1 MTRSSRTRPRDAVET
16 ETTVDPPTDPGGTA
30 PMVDPPTNARADG
43 RPVVSETEPI
53 PDPATDLALLRRF
66 EPVVRYTRGEQFFP
80 APVDGYLARSDLLV
94 GRSERDRRVL
104 LPLGDVS
111 TDVLDD
117 HAAPPGENLYLRL
130 VQDPF
135 DSLELAR
142 WQMRRERD
150 RFKAPGRLARVGL
163 FARLVDAGFTVSL
176 LLRGT
181 VPGGTAAAAQVKYAE
196 SVRHDPRVLYH
207 ARAVR
212 RNGWIVLHYLF
223 FYFMNDYRSTFGG
236 ANDHEADWEQV
247 FVYLDDAPDGP
258 RPVWIA
264 AAAHDYTGD
273 DLRRRWD
280 DPDLVLQ
287 GEHPVIFAGGG
298 SHASYFEQGEYLTQL
313 PLPFA
318 RGARGA
324 LDALRTFWRDTLNQP
339 DPGDLAQRIEG
350 ALSVPFIDYARGDGK
365 VVGPD
370 GDLAWD
376 VQLIDDDVPWV
387 DGYRGLFGLDTF
399 DRFAGERAPAGPK
412 YTRAGT
418 VRQSWNDPLGFAGL
432 DKVAP
437 PSRQPDHLQARIAGL
452 VDELA
457 ATDTAI
463 TDLTQRLPGIELE
476 VRALGVD
483 GAFARQHEERA
494 TELASTERELAASRA
509 HRADVSDAIGASRRE
524 LARLEAGDAGD
535 PQAHLHHVMRP
546 VPPEHTRYGILVELW
561 SAVSV
566 SIMLLLI
573 VGLIWFDLM
582 PWWGALLIGV
592 LGYALIEA
600 ALRRRFTQF
609 VLRGTLLL
617 AIFGAAVLVWEFR
630 LEAVLVG
637 IVGVAVLIFSDNVR
651 EVIRR

>member
-1 MTRSSRTRPRDAVET
+1 MTTGRRTAARCTGATPDGTRAASPSRQAPGVTPDLDPDA
-16 ETTVDPPTDPGGTA
+16 
-30 PMVDPPTNARADG
+30 
-43 RPVVSETEPI
+43 
-53 PDPATDLALLRRF
+53 DLALLRRF
-66 EPVVRYTRGEQFFP
+66 EPVVRYTRGELFFP
-80 APVDGYLARSDLLV
+80 SPVEPYLARTDLLV
-94 GRSERDRRVL
+94 GRSQRERSVRLAV
-104 LPLGDVS
+104 GSVS
-111 TDVLDD
+111 PEAIARHT
-117 HAAPPGENLYLRL
+117 APPGENLYLRL
-130 VQDPF
+130 VQEPL
-135 DSLELAR
+135 DSIELAR
-142 WQMRRERD
+142 WQMRSDRD
-150 RFKAPGRLARVGL
+150 RFRAPGRLARVGL

-181 VPGGTAAAAQVKYAE
+181 VPGGTAAAAHGKYLDSLAN
-196 SVRHDPRVLYH
+196 DPRVLYH
-207 ARAVR
+207 ARVVR
-212 RNGWIVLHYLF
+212 RNGWIVLHYLY

-280 DPDLVLQ
+280 DPDLVLH

-339 DPGDLAQRIEG
+339 DPGDLAKRIEG
-350 ALSVPFIDYARGDGK
+350 ALSVPFIDYARGDGRT
-365 VVGPD
+365 VGAD
-370 GDLAWD
+370 GDSAWG
-376 VQLIDDDVPWV
+376 VTLIGDSVDWV

-437 PSRQPDHLQARIAGL
+437 PSRQPEHLQARIDTL
-452 VDELA
+452 VGELGVTDE
-457 ATDTAI
+457 AI
-463 TDLTQRLPGIELE
+463 DALMVRLPGLELE

-483 GAFARQHEERA
+483 GALARSHEERS
-494 TELASTERELAASRA
+494 TELASAERELAVARA
-509 HRADVSDAIGASRRE
+509 HRADVSDAIGASRAE
-524 LARLEAGDAGD
+524 LARLEAGDPGD
-535 PQAHLHHVMRP
+535 PRAHLHHVMRP
-546 VPPEHTRYGILVELW
+546 VPHVDTRYGILVELW

-566 SIMLLLI
+566 SIMLI
-573 VGLIWFDLM
+573 AIAALIWLRLV
-582 PWWGALLIGV
+582 PWWGALLIGMI
-592 LGYALIEA
+592 GYALTEA
-600 ALRRRFTQF
+600 ALRRQFTRL
-609 VLRGTLLL
+609 VLRATLLL
-617 AIFGAAVLVWEFR
+617 AIIGAAVLAWEFR
-630 LEAVLVG
+630 LQAVLVG
-637 IVGVAVLIFSDNVR
+637 IFGIAILILWDNVR
-651 EVIRR
+651 EVVRR

>member
-1 MTRSSRTRPRDAVET
+1 VTTSRRRTTARAAAEPGTADAATPEGPRPT
-16 ETTVDPPTDPGGTA
+16 PSVDPAAPVEPSPVPG
-30 PMVDPPTNARADG
+30 VDPAADL
-43 RPVVSETEPI
+43 E
-53 PDPATDLALLRRF
+53 LLRRF
-66 EPVVRYTRGEQFFP
+66 EPVVRYTRGELFFP
-80 APVDGYLARSDLLV
+80 APVGPYLARTDLLV
-94 GRSERDRRVL
+94 GRSDRERDVR
-104 LPLGDVS
+104 LGLGSVS
-111 TDVLDD
+111 VDTLSRQT
-117 HAAPPGENLYLRL
+117 APPGENLYLRL

-135 DSLELAR
+135 DSIEMAR
-142 WQMRRERD
+142 WQLRPERER
-150 RFKAPGRLARVGL
+150 FSSPGRLARVGL
-163 FARLVDAGFTVSL
+163 FARFVDAGFTISL

-181 VPGGTAAAAQVKYAE
+181 VPGGTAAAAQVKYADALT
-196 SVRHDPRVLYH
+196 VDPRVLYH
-207 ARAVR
+207 ARVVR
-212 RNGWIVLHYLF
+212 RNGWIVLHYLY

-236 ANDHEADWEQV
+236 VNDHESDWEQV
-247 FVYLDDAPDGP
+247 FIYLDDAPDSP

-350 ALSVPFIDYARGDGK
+350 ALSVPFIDYARGDGRI
-365 VVGPD
+365 VGP
-370 GDLAWD
+370 GGQSAWH
-376 VQLIDDDVPWV
+376 VELIDDSVPWV

-437 PSRQPDHLQARIAGL
+437 PSQQPAHLRARIDNL
-452 VDELA
+452 VEDLA
-457 ATDTAI
+457 ATDVAI
-463 TDLTQRLPGIELE
+463 RELTERLPGLELE
-476 VRALGVD
+476 VRALGVE
-483 GAFARQHEERA
+483 GAFARSHAERM
-494 TELASTERELAASRA
+494 TDLAAAERTLATSRA
-509 HRADVSDAIGASRRE
+509 HRADVADAISASRSE
-524 LARLEAGDAGD
+524 LVRLEAGDAGD
-535 PQAHLHHVMRP
+535 PHAHLHHVMRP
-546 VPPEHTRYGILVELW
+546 TPPAEVRYGRIVELW
-561 SAVSV
+561 AAVSV

-573 VGLIWFDLM
+573 VGLIWFGLV
-582 PWWGALLIGV
+582 PWWGALLVGV
-592 LGYALIEA
+592 IGYAIIESI
-600 ALRRRFTQF
+600 LRRRATQLI
-609 VLRGTLLL
+609 LRATLLL
-617 AIFGAAVLVWEFR
+617 AVFGAALLIWEFR
-630 LEAVLVG
+630 LQAILLGLVG
-637 IVGVAVLIFSDNVR
+637 LAALIFTDNLR

>member
-1 MTRSSRTRPRDAVET
+1 
-16 ETTVDPPTDPGGTA
+16 VDREA
-30 PMVDPPTNARADG
+30 
-43 RPVVSETEPI
+43 
-53 PDPATDLALLRRF
+53 DLALLRRF
-66 EPVVRYTRGEQFFP
+66 EPVVHYTRGELFYP
-80 APVDGYLARSDLLV
+80 SPVETYLARTDLLV
-94 GRSERDRRVL
+94 GRNDRDRTVR
-104 LPLGDVS
+104 LPVGGVS
-111 TDVLDD
+111 PETLSTQT
-117 HAAPPGENLYLRL
+117 APPGENLYLRL
-130 VQDPF
+130 VQAPF
-135 DSLELAR
+135 DSLEMAR
-142 WQMRRERD
+142 WQLRSDRD
-150 RFKAPGRLARVGL
+150 RFSSPGRLARVGL

-181 VPGGTAAAAQVKYAE
+181 VPGGTAAAAQVKYADALTA
-196 SVRHDPRVLYH
+196 DPRVVYH
-207 ARAVR
+207 ARVVR

-236 ANDHEADWEQV
+236 ANDHESDWEQV

-350 ALSVPFIDYARGDGK
+350 ALSVPFIDYARGDGRT
-365 VVGPD
+365 VGAE
-370 GDLAWD
+370 GDAPWD
-376 VQLIDDDVPWV
+376 VVLIDDSVPWV

-437 PSRQPDHLQARIAGL
+437 PTRQPEHLRERIGIL
-452 VDELA
+452 VEDLA
-457 ATDTAI
+457 ATDVAI
-463 TDLTQRLPGIELE
+463 REQTERLPGLELE
-476 VRALGVD
+476 VRALGVE
-483 GAFARQHEERA
+483 GAFARSHAERV
-494 TELASTERELAASRA
+494 TELAAAEKELATARA
-509 HRADVSDAIGASRRE
+509 HRAEVDDAIKASRAE
-524 LARLEAGDAGD
+524 LARIEAGDPGD
-535 PQAHLHHVMRP
+535 PHAHLHHVMRP
-546 VPPEHTRYGILVELW
+546 TPPSEVRYGVLVELW
-561 SAVSV
+561 AAVSV

-573 VGLIWFDLM
+573 VGLIWFHLV

-592 LGYALIEA
+592 VGYAVIEA
-600 ALRRRFTQF
+600 VLRRRATQL
-609 VLRGTLLL
+609 VLRATLLL
-617 AIFGAAVLVWEFR
+617 AIFGAGVLLWEFR
-630 LEAVLVG
+630 LQAILVG
-637 IVGVAVLIFSDNVR
+637 IVGIAVLIFADNIR
-651 EVIRR
+651 EVFRK

>member
-1 MTRSSRTRPRDAVET
+1 MSADAGLAGDAQVEVVR
-16 ETTVDPPTDPGGTA
+16 EVDPEA
-30 PMVDPPTNARADG
+30 
-43 RPVVSETEPI
+43 
-53 PDPATDLALLRRF
+53 DLALLRRF
-66 EPVVRYTRGEQFFP
+66 EPVVRYTRGEHFFP
-80 APVDGYLARSDLLV
+80 APVDGYLARADLLV
-94 GRSERDRRVL
+94 GRNERERTVL
-104 LPLGDVS
+104 LPLGGVS
-111 TDVLDD
+111 IDELPD

-130 VQDPF
+130 VQEPY

-142 WQMRRERD
+142 WQRRTD
-150 RFKAPGRLARVGL
+150 LVRFRAPGRLARVGL

-181 VPGGTAAAAQVKYAE
+181 VPGGTAAAAQTKYAD
-196 SVRHDPRVLYH
+196 SVVQDPRILYH
-207 ARAVR
+207 ARVVR
-212 RNGWIVLHYLF
+212 RNGWIVLHYLY
-223 FYFMNDYRSTFGG
+223 FYFMNDYRSSFGG
-236 ANDHEADWEQV
+236 ANDHESDWEQV

-258 RPVWIA
+258 SPVWIA
-264 AAAHDYTGD
+264 AAAHDYSGD

-280 DPDLVLQ
+280 DPDLVLH

-318 RGARGA
+318 RGARGV

-350 ALSVPFIDYARGDGK
+350 ALSVPFIDYARGDGR
-365 VVGPD
+365 VIGPD
-370 GDLAWD
+370 GDVAWD
-376 VQLIDDDVPWV
+376 VALIDDSVAWV

-437 PSRQPDHLQARIAGL
+437 PSRQPEHLRARIDVL
-452 VDELA
+452 VADLVV
-457 ATDTAI
+457 TDTSI
-463 TDLTQRLPGIELE
+463 RDLTGRLPGLELE

-483 GAFARQHEERA
+483 GALSRSHEARS
-494 TELASTERELAASRA
+494 TELAAAEKELATARA
-509 HRADVSDAIGASRRE
+509 HRADVSDAIGASREE
-524 LARLEAGDAGD
+524 LVRIEAGDAGD
-535 PQAHLHHVMRP
+535 PQAHLRHVMRP
-546 VPPEHTRYGILVELW
+546 APPTDLRYGVIVELW

-573 VGLIWFDLM
+573 VGLIWFQLV

-592 LGYALIEA
+592 VGYTLIEA
-600 ALRRRFTQF
+600 ALRRRFTQL
-609 VLRGTLLL
+609 VLRATLLL
-617 AIFGAAVLVWEFR
+617 AVIGALVLLWEFR
-630 LEAVLVG
+630 LQAVLVG
-637 IVGVAVLIFSDNVR
+637 IIGVAVMIFADNIR
-651 EVIRR
+651 EVVRR